1 MDITSYPLSERNTS
15 LLLFLMPLSATSGGC
30 AQSIISIISI
40 QACTGLGIAS
50 LLECR
55 WCLARI
61 NFSPLPQGMKNNPMA
76 KTQAW
81 SSGKILSSLLLCTFP
96 FWPWPRDLLSHRR
109 SHFYNEGVTQTH
121 TLLTVISYPPGLCC
135 LHSYPQLWAHRT
147 EYLAGC
153 STVIFDRAS
162 INRDVTLC
170 LKKDA
175 PLQHHGPWVPN
186 LNQWNQQWAKTVLS
200 FLCKAGVGKPTQWAS
215 CSFHSKLNFCYEFL
229 LGRRFKK
236 IQF

>member
-96 FWPWPRDLLSHRR
+96 FWPWPRDLLSHREELFTMKVW
-109 SHFYNEGVTQTH
+109 HK
-121 TLLTVISYPPGLCC
+121 LTPF
-135 LHSYPQLWAHRT
+135 W
-147 EYLAGC
+147 
-153 STVIFDRAS
+153 
-162 INRDVTLC
+162 
-170 LKKDA
+170 
-175 PLQHHGPWVPN
+175 
-186 LNQWNQQWAKTVLS
+186 LS
-200 FLCKAGVGKPTQWAS
+200 FLIHLDSAVCIVIPNSGHTEQS
-215 CSFHSKLNFCYEFL
+215 
-229 LGRRFKK
+229 
-236 IQF
+236 I